1 MADLGFKGLLW
12 LQGGGW
18 MKART
23 ESQRPYEAALITQ
36 SWLMP
41 HTETTDTCL
50 RWGFHPPPCL
60 SSWLYCIFMQNI
72 LMLWRSKHWFR
83 SYYFFKWSKEALQNF
98 TLESTLK
105 IEFLKKAKK
114 YIYKKFPNHLKTRG
128 NHFCNLIMKTSD
140 KLNHFI
146 LSHFCWNV
154 TWNKKQRNKY

>member
-83 SYYFFKWSKEALQNF
+83 SYYFFKWCLMPIILFPFHGKWKAQISKEFWNIQNGF
-98 TLESTLK
+98 H
-105 IEFLKKAKK
+105 
-114 YIYKKFPNHLKTRG
+114 P
-128 NHFCNLIMKTSD
+128 
-140 KLNHFI
+140 FI
-146 LSHFCWNV
+146 VLLLLCQWKCISSL
-154 TWNKKQRNKY
+154 NKKPHKWVRCKWGLLLAVIVF